1 MTDTP
6 AIIPPTET
14 GSVWAERTGTR
25 QYLARNARGGE
36 VRVGTGPGELSPGE
50 LLKIALATCSTL
62 SADHRLA
69 KALGE
74 DFEASV
80 ICTSIRN
87 EEEERYSDLDVQI
100 VTDLSSL
107 SPEQLATLR
116 ERVEGAIER
125 GCTVGHTISK
135 GAAIRLHLPGD
146 ED

>member
-80 ICTSIRN
+80 ICTSIKN

-135 GAAIRLHLPGD
+135 GAAIRRHLLGD